1 MTDTKNKSVITLQW
15 WRQAGMYHTTEFET
29 DVRVNGKWVSAGVGA
44 GGETFQV
51 SGEYLAHTLRC
62 GDRVCSLNANRSNT
76 NRLVVEGI
84 RRQQHHSVN
93 WHGVFR
99 GIWAS
104 LAVVCDKFT
113 AACFHHW
120 SLLSLR

>member
-1 MTDTKNKSVITLQW
+1 
-15 WRQAGMYHTTEFET
+15 MYRTTEFET

-76 NRLVVEGI
+76 IGWLWKEFEGNSAVLLTGI
-84 RRQQHHSVN
+84 
-93 WHGVFR
+93 VFSEAF
-99 GIWAS
+99 GG
-104 LAVVCDKFT
+104 
-113 AACFHHW
+113 
-120 SLLSLR
+120 SLRQIHRCLFFVMGAC